1 MKESV
6 QLLWWVFSRVIAP
19 ILFVVILVYL
29 WQYYQDKTPP
39 PESTESRQVKPDARI
54 LFTLDRLNKEG
65 KEAFNIVD
73 YPTALKKWEQGL
85 NLARQ
90 AKNQRYIGTFI
101 GNLGNVHLK
110 LGNYPKALDYLK
122 QSLAIHQAIGYKRG
136 QGAVLTSIGVVYN
149 NLGDYPKALDYHQHA
164 LKIKK
169 AIGNRRGQGAD
180 LTNIGNVHQNLGDYS
195 KALDYYQ
202 QALAIDKALGDKNG
216 QRADLGNIGVVYTKL
231 GDYPKALDFF
241 QQALAIFRDIGDKSG
256 QGKVLTNIG
265 VVYKNLGD
273 YPKALDFFQQALAIF
288 RDIGDKSGQ
297 GTNLGNIGSVHLSLG
312 DYPKALDYYQHAL
325 AIRQAIGDKRGE
337 GAALTNI
344 GLVYQNLGEYQKAK
358 NAFQDSAAILETVG
372 SSDLWVAQRG
382 LAFTEAKLNQLE
394 PAIQHYEQA
403 LDNIEQIRNLLTKEH
418 QIAFMRDKI
427 IAYDEF
433 IALLQSRHAVQPKK
447 GHDRKALKT
456 FERRQGRLFLEEMAQ
471 SGARRF
477 AGLDNAIVEAEQS
490 LMLKWHQLTA
500 QPVTPQERA
509 TLEQAEVRLKE
520 RIKAEYPKYY
530 ALKYPE
536 PVDLATLQNQV
547 LQPGEIML
555 VYGVME
561 ENTVLWVIGK
571 QQFQMFTLPVDEDT
585 LKQQV
590 KQLRRYLS
598 NSEFNRREFPP
609 ASLHLYQTLLP
620 EAVHQLIKDAEIL
633 YIVPTGPLY
642 GLPFGA
648 LVSAYK
654 ARREIHYLI
663 EDYAI
668 SYLSSASLLKILRDA
683 ERKTQPPEPFL
694 AFADP
699 EYPPCEIDDEKGAE
713 TVAQR
718 RTKSNLKWINGGC
731 FNRIAA
737 TADEVREIANLF
749 NADHNKALYL
759 GPKASRNTVFAL
771 NDKQQ
776 LDDYR
781 YVMFSVLAVIP
792 YRVNQIEQPALILSN
807 PLTEGYLTMADV
819 FALTLNADL
828 VNLSAGNSG
837 CAGDSCSENVR
848 GEGIMG
854 LTRAFMY
861 AGTSRVAVTL
871 WSVDLYS
878 AKDLSVGLFTHLK
891 ANHHQN
897 MAHALREI
905 KLKMIQGKASRRQ
918 YANPY
923 HWAAFVVYGDGQ

>member
-1 MKESV
+1 M
-6 QLLWWVFSRVIAP
+6 
-19 ILFVVILVYL
+19 
-29 WQYYQDKTPP
+29 
-39 PESTESRQVKPDARI
+39 
-54 LFTLDRLNKEG
+54 
-65 KEAFNIVD
+65 
-73 YPTALKKWEQGL
+73 
-85 NLARQ
+85 
-90 AKNQRYIGTFI
+90 FI
-101 GNLGNVHLK
+101 
-110 LGNYPKALDYLK
+110 Y
-122 QSLAIHQAIGYKRG
+122 
-136 QGAVLTSIGVVYN
+136 
-149 NLGDYPKALDYHQHA
+149 
-164 LKIKK
+164 
-169 AIGNRRGQGAD
+169 
-180 LTNIGNVHQNLGDYS
+180 
-195 KALDYYQ
+195 
-202 QALAIDKALGDKNG
+202 
-216 QRADLGNIGVVYTKL
+216 LGNIGVVYTKL

-547 LQPGEIML
+547 EYRFMGYRQT
-555 VYGVME
+555 
-561 ENTVLWVIGK
+561 TV
-571 QQFQMFTLPVDEDT
+571 
-585 LKQQV
+585 
-590 KQLRRYLS
+590 S
-598 NSEFNRREFPP
+598 NVHP
-609 ASLHLYQTLLP
+609 AS
-620 EAVHQLIKDAEIL
+620 
-633 YIVPTGPLY
+633 
-642 GLPFGA
+642 
-648 LVSAYK
+648 
-654 ARREIHYLI
+654 R
-663 EDYAI
+663 
-668 SYLSSASLLKILRDA
+668 
-683 ERKTQPPEPFL
+683 
-694 AFADP
+694 
-699 EYPPCEIDDEKGAE
+699 
-713 TVAQR
+713 
-718 RTKSNLKWINGGC
+718 
-731 FNRIAA
+731 
-737 TADEVREIANLF
+737 
-749 NADHNKALYL
+749 
-759 GPKASRNTVFAL
+759 
-771 NDKQQ
+771 
-776 LDDYR
+776 
-781 YVMFSVLAVIP
+781 
-792 YRVNQIEQPALILSN
+792 
-807 PLTEGYLTMADV
+807 
-819 FALTLNADL
+819 
-828 VNLSAGNSG
+828 
-837 CAGDSCSENVR
+837 
-848 GEGIMG
+848 
-854 LTRAFMY
+854 
-861 AGTSRVAVTL
+861 
-871 WSVDLYS
+871 
-878 AKDLSVGLFTHLK
+878 
-891 ANHHQN
+891 
-897 MAHALREI
+897 
-905 KLKMIQGKASRRQ
+905 
-918 YANPY
+918 
-923 HWAAFVVYGDGQ
+923 

>member
-1 MKESV
+1 MKELENELV
-6 QLLWWVFSRVIAP
+6 KWVFIIVAP
-19 ILFVVILVYL
+19 ILLVGILVNL
-29 WQYYQDKTPP
+29 PILQDETP

-54 LFTLDRLNKEG
+54 LFTLDRLNQEG
-65 KEAFNIVD
+65 KEAFNIAD

-231 GDYPKALDFF
+231 GDYPKALDYS
-241 QQALAIFRDIGDKSG
+241 QQ
-256 QGKVLTNIG
+256 
-265 VVYKNLGD
+265 
-273 YPKALDFFQQALAIF
+273 
-288 RDIGDKSGQ
+288 
-297 GTNLGNIGSVHLSLG
+297 
-312 DYPKALDYYQHAL
+312 AL

-759 GPKASRNTVFAL
+759 GPKASRSSVFAL
-771 NDKQQ
+771 NEQQQ

-781 YVMFSVLAVIP
+781 YVMFSVPAVIP